1 MVNIIKEFLLF
12 RKFKKSL
19 KYIQIDNKMKVRLTG
34 YDKEFERELDTLVLS
49 QLHTSVM
56 RWDITKE
63 TLIGAELALTTR
75 LGLIQ
80 SYIR

>member
-1 MVNIIKEFLLF
+1 MVNLIKEFLLY

-19 KYIQIDNKMKVRLTG
+19 KYIQIDNKMKVRLTN
-34 YDKEFERELDTLVLS
+34 YDKEFERELDNLVLS
-49 QLHTSVM
+49 KLTDSLM
-56 RWDITKE
+56 KWDIDQK
-63 TLIGAELALTTR
+63 TLTSATLVLTTR